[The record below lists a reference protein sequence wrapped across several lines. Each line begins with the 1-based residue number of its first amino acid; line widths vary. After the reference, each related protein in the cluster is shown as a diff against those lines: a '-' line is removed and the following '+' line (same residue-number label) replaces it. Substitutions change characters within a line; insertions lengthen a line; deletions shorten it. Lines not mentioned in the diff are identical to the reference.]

1 MFCDRVNRWNDD
13 DDDDDSGS
21 DCNYGTS
28 LFTRLI
34 SIKSSSSSSLLIFF
48 FIVIVFISNVHTT
61 LSSRMSGLYIDN
73 GYDQTVVHHV
83 ATTQEK
89 RNVEHEI
96 LNLLGLPDRPKNTIG
111 KVPQV
116 KRSAPK
122 FLLDIYKNALGEDDE
137 GKPVAPTKLQHH
149 TDGEFD
155 LTGQDLRAIDQ
166 SDVIM
171 TFAAHNHHVPGVRHE
186 RGKRLWFDVSEVPPG
201 ENIIGAELRLYRT
214 MEMKH
219 RRNRGS
225 FMITAYRVLRV
236 EDGSKE
242 LQYIDS
248 INTTS
253 GKEGWLT
260 LNISSCLQHWVN
272 NQEGNRGLYLSVHP
286 ADRSV
291 HEMRPEDVG
300 IVGFRGDADK
310 QPFMVG
316 FFKSSGIR
324 EKKVRQK
331 RDARRRRKSES
342 SSLEYRNPYTDPAIQ
357 YNSRTCKIQTLYV
370 SFRDLQWQD
379 WIIAPDG
386 YDAYYC
392 SGECNFPLNAHMNA
406 TNHAIVQTLVHLVN
420 PGKVPK
426 PCCAPTKLSA
436 ISVLYFLDESNVIL
450 KKYKNMVVKSC
461 GCH

>member
-1 MFCDRVNRWNDD
+1 MRPVPLLVLAP
-13 DDDDDSGS
+13 
-21 DCNYGTS
+21 YVS
-28 LFTRLI
+28 LFPLYSLFSLFVGDIGVAEARL
-34 SIKSSSSSSLLIFF
+34 
-48 FIVIVFISNVHTT
+48 
-61 LSSRMSGLYIDN
+61 SGLYVDN
-73 GYDQTVVHHV
+73 GLDQTVIHRVV
-83 ATTQEK
+83 TQRE
-89 RNVEHEI
+89 RREVEHEI
-96 LNLLGLPDRPKNTIG
+96 LNLLGLPDRPRGIAG
-111 KVPQV
+111 HPPQV

-122 FLLDIYKNALGEDDE
+122 FLLDIYRNTLGEGRDE
-137 GKPVAPTKLQHH
+137 SEQSSSAPTKTTAEGNGGQ
-149 TDGEFD
+149 FD
-155 LTGQDLRAIDQ
+155 LSGQDLRAIDQ

-171 TFAAHNHHVPGVRHE
+171 SFAAHNHHVAGVRHE

-201 ENIIGAELRLYRT
+201 ECIIGAELRLYQSPDL
-214 MEMKH
+214 K
-219 RRNRGS
+219 NKKKRGS
-225 FMITAYRVLRV
+225 YVVTAYRVLRT
-236 EDGSKE
+236 EDGERE
-242 LQYIDS
+242 LQYVDS
-248 INTTS
+248 MNTST
-253 GKEGWLT
+253 GREGGLT
-260 LNISSCLQHWVN
+260 LNVSEPLQHWVN
-272 NQEGNRGLYLSVHP
+272 DPEANRGLYLSVHP

-300 IVGFRGDADK
+300 IVGSRGDADK

-324 EKKVRQK
+324 EAKVREK
-331 RDARRRRKSES
+331 RDARRRKKSDIS
-342 SSLEYRNPYTDPAIQ
+342 TSDYKNNPYTDPMIQ
-357 YNSRTCKIQTLYV
+357 SNARTCKIQTLYV

-436 ISVLYFLDESNVIL
+436 ISVLYFLDDSNVIL